1 MRLCLHSFACVQ
13 YCLLFYIVNGGEY
26 TIRTQQNI
34 PELTQQRRTV
44 TAMTTRQ
51 TDTISNTY
59 DDVYNIRI
67 ALRVGVF
74 TNYNYCAISTLH
86 RLRCFHVKM

>member
-1 MRLCLHSFACVQ
+1 MRMCLHSFACVQ
-13 YCLLFYIVNGGEY
+13 YYLLFYIVNGGEY

-34 PELTQQRRTV
+34 PELIQQTRTL

-59 DDVYNIRI
+59 KDVCNIRI

-74 TNYNYCAISTLH
+74 MNYN
-86 RLRCFHVKM
+86 